1 MSKNLVIVES
11 PAKAKTIERY
21 LGKDYKVTATVGHFR
36 DLPDKTLGVNVN
48 NDFKPLYID
57 KNVKVKKELISL
69 AGQADT
75 VYIATDPDREGEA
88 IAWHVAKT
96 LKIDPASKCRVTFNE
111 ITKKAVND
119 AIASPRAIDM
129 NLVDAQQARR
139 VLDRLVGYELSPLL
153 CKKIRTGLSAGRV
166 QSVVTRMVMDKD
178 TEIEGFVPEDYWNIS
193 ALVTPGL
200 KKDSFTV
207 RYYGTK
213 KDGQII
219 KPEGGKITDEATAN
233 RIYGDLKDH
242 DLSVLTV
249 KKGKGSRKP
258 APPFTT
264 STMQQEASRR
274 LGFTTRTTTRVA
286 QQLYEGV
293 NIEGQGQT
301 ALVTYIRTDS
311 VRISDEAVA
320 ASKGLIRERYGN
332 DYVCPYNR
340 KYKNRNSAQDAHEAI
355 RPSHFDL
362 DPESVRSSLSNE
374 QYKLYK
380 LIWERFL
387 ASQMADAVTDNV
399 TVDAASGDDIFRA
412 TGETVVFQGFLAAY
426 ADIKDDKSEQGG
438 RDKLPEVTEGQ
449 TLKNLETKIEAKQT
463 LPPAHYNEASLIKA
477 MEEFGIGRPST
488 YSKTITTILD
498 RKYVDK
504 EGKNLLITDL
514 GKLVTNMLEENFN
527 EIVDVS
533 FTAGMETQ
541 LDDVE
546 AGSKDWVGVLKEFY
560 PEFHEKIRIADAS
573 IEKVRIEDVK
583 TGESCPDCGGDLV
596 YKDGR
601 NGKFIACSNYPDC
614 KYTRNIEVQAKGKC
628 PLCGSG
634 LLIKKTIKN
643 HKNFYVCDKK
653 GSDPDCKFIS
663 WDMPAD
669 GKVCE
674 TCGSYMVLHRFRGRM
689 YPRCSNEECPTR
701 KNRKKADKGDG
712 QENA

>member
-1 MSKNLVIVES
+1 MGKNLVIVES

-21 LGKDYKVTATVGHFR
+21 LGQDYKVTATVGHFR
-36 DLPDKTLGVNVN
+36 DLPDKTLGVNVD

-57 KNVKVKKELISL
+57 KNVKIKKELISL
-69 AGQADT
+69 AGQSDF

-96 LKIDPASKCRVTFNE
+96 LKIDPLSKCRVTFNE
-111 ITKKAVND
+111 ITKKAVQE
-119 AIASPRAIDM
+119 AIENPRTIDM

-139 VLDRLVGYELSPLL
+139 ILDRLVGYELSPLL

-166 QSVVTRMVMDKD
+166 QSVVTRMVLDKD
-178 TEIEGFVPEDYWNIS
+178 AEIDAFVPEDYWNLS
-193 ALVTPGL
+193 AEVTPGA

-207 RYYGTK
+207 KYFGTYEGGELVK
-213 KDGQII
+213 PKDGRVSD
-219 KPEGGKITDEATAN
+219 KETADKIYNTV
-233 RIYGDLKDH
+233 KDS
-242 DLSVLTV
+242 DFSAVSV
-249 KKGKGSRKP
+249 KKGNGARKP

-274 LGFTTRTTTRVA
+274 IGFTTRTTTRVA

-311 VRISDEAVA
+311 VRVSDEAVA
-320 ASKGLIRERYGN
+320 ASRGLIKEKYG
-332 DYVCPYNR
+332 DKYVCPYKRNF
-340 KYKNRNSAQDAHEAI
+340 KNRNSAQDAHEAI

-362 DPESVRSSLSNE
+362 DPESVKSSLTAE

-387 ASQMADAVTDNV
+387 ASQMADAVTNTV
-399 TVDAASGDDIFRA
+399 TIDARCENEVFRA
-412 TGETVVFQGFLAAY
+412 TGETVVFPGFLAAY
-426 ADIKDDKSEQGG
+426 GDVKEDKTSDSG
-438 RDKLPEVTEGQ
+438 KTILPELEEGQ
-449 TLKNLETKIEAKQT
+449 TLKNLGAKIEAKQT

-488 YSKTITTILD
+488 YSKTITTVLD
-498 RKYVDK
+498 RKYVEK

-533 FTAGMETQ
+533 FTAGMESK

-546 AGSKDWVGVLKEFY
+546 MGEKDWVELLKNFY
-560 PEFHEKIRIADAS
+560 PDFHEKIVTADAN
-573 IEKVRIEDVK
+573 IEKVKIEDVK
-583 TGESCPDCGGDLV
+583 TGEKCPDCGGDLV
-596 YKDGR
+596 IKDGR

-643 HKNFYVCDKK
+643 HRNFYVCDKK
-653 GSDPDCKFIS
+653 GPDPDCKFIS
-663 WDMPAD
+663 WDLPVE
-669 GKVCE
+669 GRKCE
-674 TCGSYMVLHRFRGRM
+674 TCGSYMVFHRFRGKM
-689 YPRCSNEECPTR
+689 YPRCGNEDCPTR
-701 KNRKKADKGDG
+701 KIRKKSDKDGTADD
-712 QENA
+712 A

>member
-1 MSKNLVIVES
+1 MIVES

-36 DLPDKTLGVNVN
+36 DLPDKTLGVNVD
-48 NDFKPLYID
+48 NDFKPIYID
-57 KNVKVKKELISL
+57 KNVKIKKELIAL
-69 AGQADT
+69 ANQAEV

-96 LKIDPASKCRVTFNE
+96 LKIDPSSKCRVTFNE
-111 ITKKAVND
+111 ITKKAVL
-119 AIASPRAIDM
+119 AAIDAPRTIDM
-129 NLVDAQQARR
+129 DLVNAQQARR
-139 VLDRLVGYELSPLL
+139 ILDRLVGYELSPLL

-178 TEIEGFVPEDYWNIS
+178 EEIDKFIPEDYWNLS
-193 ALVTPGL
+193 AEVTPGA
-200 KKDSFTV
+200 KKDAFTV
-207 RYYGTK
+207 KYYGTRING
-213 KDGQII
+213 DIV
-219 KPEGGKITDEATAN
+219 KPEGGRVMDQKTAERVFN
-233 RIYGDLKDH
+233 NVKDA
-242 DLSVLTV
+242 DFTAISV
-249 KKGKGSRKP
+249 KKGKGARKP

-274 LGFTTRTTTRVA
+274 IGFTTRTTTRVA

-311 VRISDEAVA
+311 VRVSDEAIA
-320 ASKGLIRERYGN
+320 ASHGLIAKQYGAS
-332 DYVCPYNR
+332 YVCPYKR
-340 KYKNRNSAQDAHEAI
+340 QFKNRNSAQDAHEAI

-362 DPESVRSSLSNE
+362 DPESVRSSLSTE

-387 ASQMADAVTDNV
+387 ASQMADAVTNTV
-399 TVDAASGDDIFRA
+399 TIDAECGDDIFRA
-412 TGETVVFQGFLAAY
+412 TGETVVFPGFLAAY
-426 ADIKDDKSEQGG
+426 ADVKSDKGSDEG
-438 RDKLPEVTEGQ
+438 KTILPEVEEGQ
-449 TLKNLETKIEAKQT
+449 TLKNLGAKNEAKKT
-463 LPPAHYNEASLIKA
+463 MPPAHYNEASLIKA

-488 YSKTITTILD
+488 YSKTITTVLD
-498 RKYVDK
+498 RKYVEK

-514 GKLVTNMLEENFN
+514 GKLVTDMLEENFN

-533 FTAGMETQ
+533 FTAGMESK
-541 LDDVE
+541 LDNVE
-546 AGSKDWVGVLKEFY
+546 TGEKDWVELLKDFY
-560 PEFHEKIRIADAS
+560 PDFHEKIKHADQS
-573 IEKVRIEDVK
+573 IEKIKIEDVK
-583 TGESCPDCGGDLV
+583 TGEQCPECGGDLV
-596 YKDGR
+596 IKDGR

-643 HKNFYVCDKK
+643 RKTFYVCDKK

-663 WDMPAD
+663 WDLPVD
-669 GKVCE
+669 GKKCD
-674 TCGSYMVLHRFRGRM
+674 TCGSYMVLHRFRGKM
-689 YPRCSNEECPTR
+689 YPRCSNEDCPTR
-701 KNRKKADKGDG
+701 KGRKKSDTDNGSAD
-712 QENA
+712 E